1 MKAPPKPDDEESR
14 VQSLEALG
22 ILDTAPE
29 PRFDRLTRLASR
41 LFDVPTALVS
51 LVDRDR
57 QWFKSKVGL
66 DEDQTDRDVSFCGH
80 AILEEKPLVVP
91 DALKDERFSD
101 NPLVVGE
108 PHVRFYAGR
117 PLRAPNGHRIGTLC
131 LLDRSPRTFSE
142 ADAEALDDLATIAER
157 ELALAALATGDEL
170 TGLLNRR
177 GFRVH
182 ADRTLALCVRRELPM
197 SLVFMD
203 LDGFKSINDRCG
215 HAEGDR
221 ILKRFA
227 KVIERNC
234 RDSDV
239 RARLGGDEFV
249 VLLAGSDAASARRF
263 VARIS
268 RRLDDDVARSRLPA
282 DFGVSVGIVEFDR
295 KAHATASQLLWAGDR
310 LMYAAKEGSASSE
323 SLGTVRVVSTA
334 TRSIDRARSPREPPG

>member
-1 MKAPPKPDDEESR
+1 MKAPERPEDEEGR
-14 VQSLEALG
+14 LQSLEALG
-22 ILDTAPE
+22 ILDTGPE

-57 QWFKSKVGL
+57 QWFKSRFGL
-66 DEDQTDRDVSFCGH
+66 DAEQTDRDVSFCGH
-80 AILEEKPLVVP
+80 AILEQKPLVVP
-91 DALKDERFSD
+91 DALEDERFAD
-101 NPLVVGE
+101 NPLVVGG
-108 PHVRFYAGR
+108 PRFRFYAGR

-131 LLDRSPRTFSE
+131 LLDRSPRSFSE

-157 ELALAALATGDEL
+157 ELAMAALATMDEL

-182 ADRTLALCVRRELPM
+182 ADRTLALCVRREVPM

-203 LDGFKSINDRCG
+203 LDGFKAINDRSG

-221 ILKRFA
+221 VLKRFA
-227 KVIERNC
+227 KVITRNC

-263 VARIS
+263 VARIG
-268 RRLDDDVARSRLPA
+268 RRLADDVARSRLPA
-282 DFGVSVGIVEFDR
+282 EFGLSVGVVEFDR
-295 KAHATASQLLWAGDR
+295 TSHATTSQLLWAGDR
-310 LMYAAKEGSASSE
+310 LMYEAKNRSSAE
-323 SLGTVRVVSTA
+323 EPHGVVRLVS
-334 TRSIDRARSPREPPG
+334 PPA